1 MALQKIHPLTRI
13 GDLEIRLIRV
23 FKAVVD
29 SGGFTAAVPTLGI
42 SRSAVSLYMTDLEAR
57 IGLKLC
63 QRGRSGFSLTEEG
76 REVYDAA
83 MQLLAATETFRTEVN
98 SLHSAL
104 RGELN
109 IGITD
114 NLISL
119 PQMKITH
126 ALARL
131 KAQGPEVHINI
142 YMCPSGEV
150 ESGVIDGRFHV
161 GVVPVV
167 NAMSA
172 LDYRHLYTED
182 TYLYCGALH
191 SLAASGEAADAA
203 AIAAADAVQP
213 AYSLS
218 AEGQSSH
225 AGLNGTATA
234 SDREGIAFLL
244 LTGCYIGFLPEH
256 FARRWVAAG
265 QLFRLCSADYAYC
278 VDYAAITR
286 RGRRPHRI
294 LETFLTDLEIESPG
308 S

>member
-1 MALQKIHPLTRI
+1 MTRQQSLARV
-13 GDLEIRLIRV
+13 GDLEVRLIRV

-42 SRSAVSLYMTDLEAR
+42 SRSAISLYMTDLEAR

-114 NLISL
+114 NLVSL

-131 KAQGPEVHINI
+131 KAQGAEVHINI
-142 YMCPSGEV
+142 YMRPSGEV
-150 ESGVIDGRFHV
+150 ETGVIDGRFHV
-161 GVVPVV
+161 GVVPMV
-167 NAMSA
+167 NTLSA
-172 LDYRHLYTED
+172 LDYRHLYSEP
-182 TYLYCGALH
+182 TYLYCGASH
-191 SLAASGEAADAA
+191 PLAPGGAQADAA
-203 AIAAADAVQP
+203 AIAAADAVEP

-218 AEGQSSH
+218 AEGQ
-225 AGLNGTATA
+225 ACQAELNATATA
-234 SDREGIAFLL
+234 SDREGIAFLV

-256 FARRWVAAG
+256 FARRWVIDE
-265 QLFRLCSADYAYC
+265 QLVRLGSEDDGYR
-278 VDYAAITR
+278 VNYAAITR

-294 LETFLTDLEIESPG
+294 LETFLAGLEADSTPSG
-308 S
+308 